1 MITPRTPPRAG
12 PMVLQSTK
20 QHSQSVNDMIL
31 IFQINSIIKY
41 ANKISALQETRSL
54 GGLPH
59 SDYGEIILLWYLP
72 VVQPMV
78 VDGRGCKRVNRLV
91 TWFRVVVSLSVL
103 VVNLDRVLADGLVR
117 HLVFLLTY
125 FKTSSRLKD
134 TKWL

>member
-1 MITPRTPPRAG
+1 MDLLFIQIGYAVYFLQIMIMINSRMITPRTPPRAG

-59 SDYGEIILLWYLP
+59 SNYGEIIRIWYLP
-72 VVQPMV
+72 VVKPMV
-78 VDGRGCKRVNRLV
+78 VD
-91 TWFRVVVSLSVL
+91 
-103 VVNLDRVLADGLVR
+103 
-117 HLVFLLTY
+117 
-125 FKTSSRLKD
+125 
-134 TKWL
+134 